1 MVYEKVNMNFVARE
15 MDDRRGESG
24 APRAKVYRLANG
36 RIVYIEKDINA
47 QGWARITM
55 VGASGNP
62 CCARWTYA
70 SAADAESALAD
81 WDPEAAPAPAGWFLC
96 GQRKSPERI

>member
-1 MVYEKVNMNFVARE
+1 MDMNFLARE
-15 MDDRRGESG
+15 MDDRCGGSRAS
-24 APRAKVYRLANG
+24 RAKVYRLANG
-36 RIVYIEKDINA
+36 RIVYIEKDINV

-55 VGASGNP
+55 VGASDTPGHP

-81 WDPEAAPAPAGWFLC
+81 WDPDAAPAPAGWFLC
-96 GQRKSPERI
+96 GQRKPSERI